1 MNISILFLRGGEVGC
16 VTNAWFFFISS
27 FFIFIEKLH
36 ELFAEMQK
44 NVVRFNNQPNFFFV
58 ANRLSLNEL

>member
-1 MNISILFLRGGEVGC
+1 MHG
-16 VTNAWFFFISS
+16 FFFISS

-44 NVVRFNNQPNFFFV
+44 NVVRYNNQPNFFFV